1 MSGVKPPCGKACPDR
16 TAECKLTCDKW
27 KVYEEAKRAEYAQRE
42 QEFRERVPFT
52 AEHEHWI
59 RKNML
64 DRMRRPRRRGC

>member
-52 AEHEHWI
+52 AEHNYWI

-64 DRMRRPRRRGC
+64 DRMRRPGKKGC